1 MSLLYG
7 HVTRSSII
15 TILSSFPK
23 RISPSFVTTPGRWA
37 SGMGKA
43 SPSGTR
49 PAVFNVELKNVSFCL
64 ETGKENQKVVDEKR
78 PPLLAA

>member
-1 MSLLYG
+1 MA
-7 HVTRSSII
+7 RSSTV

-23 RISPSFVTTPGRWA
+23 RISPALVTTPGRWA
-37 SGMGKA
+37 PGMGKA

-49 PAVFNVELKNVSFCL
+49 PAVFSVELKNVSFCL
-64 ETGKENQKVVDEKR
+64 ETGQENQKAVNEKR